1 VPVRPEAKRGATA
14 ATARPAKQGN
24 EVNDSTQRQREPL
37 ARLADAGPGAGP
49 AAEKGREAARR
60 PEPLS
65 VCVERAVEAYFD
77 DLDGERA
84 TDLYA
89 LVLDE
94 VEAPL
99 LRSVM
104 RRTDGNQSRAAEMLG
119 LSRGTLR
126 KKLKQH
132 GLL

>member
-1 VPVRPEAKRGATA
+1 MDYARSRPTDPHASAGDLHPVA
-14 ATARPAKQGN
+14 Q
-24 EVNDSTQRQREPL
+24 
-37 ARLADAGPGAGP
+37 
-49 AAEKGREAARR
+49 ARR
-60 PEPLS
+60 ASGGRSEPLS

-77 DLDGERA
+77 DLDGEQA
-84 TDLYA
+84 TELYK

-104 RRTDGNQSRAAEMLG
+104 RHAAGNQSRAAAILG

-126 KKLKQH
+126 KKLKQY

>member
-1 VPVRPEAKRGATA
+1 MD
-14 ATARPAKQGN
+14 
-24 EVNDSTQRQREPL
+24 DSRHHQSEPL
-37 ARLADAGPGAGP
+37 THVGDA
-49 AAEKGREAARR
+49 AAPREARR
-60 PEPLS
+60 GGTTKRSEPLS

-84 TDLYA
+84 TDLYK

-104 RRTDGNQSRAAEMLG
+104 RRVAGNQSRAAEILG

-126 KKLKQH
+126 KKLKQY

>member
-1 VPVRPEAKRGATA
+1 MKR
-14 ATARPAKQGN
+14 
-24 EVNDSTQRQREPL
+24 S
-37 ARLADAGPGAGP
+37 
-49 AAEKGREAARR
+49 
-60 PEPLS
+60 EPLS

-77 DLDGERA
+77 DLDGEKA
-84 TDLYA
+84 TELYK

-104 RRTDGNQSRAAEMLG
+104 RRMDGNQSRAAEILG

-126 KKLKQH
+126 KKLKQY

>member
-1 VPVRPEAKRGATA
+1 MSPRKRRQA
-14 ATARPAKQGN
+14 A
-24 EVNDSTQRQREPL
+24 QRS
-37 ARLADAGPGAGP
+37 
-49 AAEKGREAARR
+49 
-60 PEPLS
+60 EPLS

-77 DLDGERA
+77 DLDGEQARE
-84 TDLYA
+84 LYK

-104 RRTDGNQSRAAEMLG
+104 RRTDGNQSRAAEILG

-126 KKLKQH
+126 KKLKQYGH
-132 GLL
+132 L

>member
-1 VPVRPEAKRGATA
+1 MRPEARRAAAADASRNDETEGEVEGSRQRRGEPLKRIGATDA
-14 ATARPAKQGN
+14 GTETPHASAKR
-24 EVNDSTQRQREPL
+24 SEPL
-37 ARLADAGPGAGP
+37 A
-49 AAEKGREAARR
+49 
-60 PEPLS
+60 

-77 DLDGERA
+77 DLDGEPA
-84 TDLYA
+84 MDLYA

-99 LRSVM
+99 LRAVL
-104 RRTDGNQSRAAEMLG
+104 RRTDGNQSRAAEFLG